1 MRYSQ
6 SPFRLVVRGLAAA
19 GIGLALGA
27 CAAIEQAAINEAKS
41 EVTERVQQRW
51 DHVTKGQTDKA
62 YQFLSPA
69 SRSTLSFEAFRKR
82 HAAGRWWRSMAI
94 EKVDCRA
101 DTCQVTMAVEYDLYE
116 IKGLK
121 RTIEETWIKEAG
133 TWWLVAAQ

>member
-6 SPFRLVVRGLAAA
+6 SQLRLVTRGLAAA
-19 GIGLALGA
+19 GIGLVLGA
-27 CAAIEQAAINEAKS
+27 CAAIEQVTVDEAKR
-41 EVTERVQQRW
+41 EVTERVLQRW
-51 DHVTKGQTDKA
+51 DHLTKGQTDKV

-82 HAAGRWWRSMAI
+82 QAAGRWWRSMAI

-121 RTIEETWIKEAG
+121 RTVEETWIKEEG
-133 TWWLVAAQ
+133 TWWLVAGK